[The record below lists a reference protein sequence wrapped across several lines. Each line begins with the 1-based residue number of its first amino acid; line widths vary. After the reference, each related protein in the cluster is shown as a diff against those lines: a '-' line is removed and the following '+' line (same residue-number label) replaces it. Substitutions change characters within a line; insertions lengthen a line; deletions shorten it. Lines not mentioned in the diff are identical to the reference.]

1 MQNPKEPRRKILS
14 GMECRAPREPAEK
27 NSITKL
33 FLTKNI
39 YFWIVLNY

>member
-33 FLTKNI
+33 FL
-39 YFWIVLNY
+39 